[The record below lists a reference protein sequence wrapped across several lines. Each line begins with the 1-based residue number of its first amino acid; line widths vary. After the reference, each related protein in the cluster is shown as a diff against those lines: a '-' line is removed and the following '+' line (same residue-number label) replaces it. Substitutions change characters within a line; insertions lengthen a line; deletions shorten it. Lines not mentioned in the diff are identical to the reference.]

1 MSECKHEFSTAAV
14 YDRVCEFCYR
24 LELKIENEALKQRVS
39 ELQRD
44 YQMLEAIQA
53 GDGVIINTY
62 KNRVSE
68 LEKENTR
75 WAKVA
80 DAQAAEIAA
89 LREVNE
95 WISVEDR
102 LPEKNITILIYSP
115 ATVYFGW
122 VGDDNRF
129 QTSTV
134 FLDDATL
141 WKPITPP
148 KGIEI

>member
-62 KNRVSE
+62 KNQVSE

-89 LREVNE
+89 LVKTLCSSLVIKRPVPI
-95 WISVEDR
+95 W
-102 LPEKNITILIYSP
+102 
-115 ATVYFGW
+115 
-122 VGDDNRF
+122 
-129 QTSTV
+129 STPGV
-134 FLDDATL
+134 LTFLCR
-141 WKPITPP
+141 IM
-148 KGIEI
+148 